1 MATITATGHLAA
13 PPELK
18 FTHDGAPRAT
28 FRLAET
34 SCGKNRQTQYWEDT
48 GTIWLSCVVFVGRAE
63 AFVETV
69 GKGTL
74 VTVSGRL
81 SARDYTTD
89 QGEMR
94 TSWDVVCDVAGVV
107 PKPTSRVESSPF

>member
-1 MATITATGHLAA
+1 MRIEEAVGYLAG

-18 FTHDGAPRAT
+18 FTADGSPRAT

-34 SCGKNRQTQYWEDT
+34 SRGKNRQSGEWEDT
-48 GTIWLSCVVFVGRAE
+48 GTIWLSCVVFGARAE
-63 AFVETV
+63 AFMEAV

-94 TSWDVVCDVAGVV
+94 TSWDVICDVAAIV
-107 PKPTSRVESSPF
+107 PKPKARVESCPF